1 MSGNTLHPLRRSVVT
16 GGSALVAIG
25 LISSL
30 APWLAEAPL
39 AASLAAASAGGMVC
53 ASAIRSAVNYLLQ
66 RSAALR
72 GNDFIPHSESASE
85 LREVSPYLDVM
96 SGQLAGALHE
106 TETGVTALIGTIS
119 NVHQLAQT
127 QFECI
132 HSSEQHSTELFN
144 VLDEKI
150 KVDEQLGKILSM
162 FVAHQESEI
171 DNNRNRIQRLQEL
184 KTLTPLVDVIANV
197 ARQTNFLAI
206 NAAIEAAHAGETGKG
221 FAVLAAEIRQL
232 SNRTADAAV
241 AISDKIV
248 AATSGIDEDLKTV
261 NMASE
266 RGSATGNMRK
276 VLGDIEA
283 THTRFSAAAKSFSD
297 QLAGTIVNVSSGH
310 QTMMREVSQALGQI
324 QFHDV
329 LRQRTEQVQQSMHEL
344 NQHLQTIAA
353 QMVDVAW
360 NPHDMVSMRQRLD
373 QQVQSYVMQ
382 SQRQTHQQA
391 TGNHVAEQSTRPE
404 IELF

>member
-1 MSGNTLHPLRRSVVT
+1 MSRSTLHPLRQSLVT
-16 GGSALVAIG
+16 GGTALIAIG
-25 LISSL
+25 LVSSM
-30 APWLAEAPL
+30 APWLADAPL
-39 AASLAAASAGGMVC
+39 AASLAGAAAAGLVC
-53 ASAIRSAVNYLLQ
+53 ASAIRSAVNGLLE
-66 RSAALR
+66 RVPSLR
-72 GNDFIPHSESASE
+72 RTDFIPHGESAAE

-132 HSSEQHSTELFN
+132 HSSEQSSGELFN

-150 KVDEQLGKILSM
+150 KVDEQLGKILAM
-162 FVAHQESEI
+162 FVEHQESEI

-232 SNRTADAAV
+232 SNRTAEAAV

-283 THTRFSAAAKSFSD
+283 THARFSVAAKSFSD
-297 QLAGTIVNVSSGH
+297 QLAGTIVNVSGGH
-310 QTMMREVSQALGQI
+310 QNMMREISQALGQI

-344 NQHLQTIAA
+344 NQHLQTMAA

-360 NPHDMVSMRQRLD
+360 NPDDMVSLRQRLN

-382 SQRQTHQQA
+382 SQRQTHEKA
-391 TGNHVAEQSTRPE
+391 TGSAVAEQNTRPE

>member
-1 MSGNTLHPLRRSVVT
+1 MPRSTLNPLRQWLVS
-16 GGSALVAIG
+16 GGSAVVAIA
-25 LISSL
+25 LVSSA

-39 AASLAAASAGGMVC
+39 AASLAAAAAAAIVC
-53 ASAIRSAVNYLLQ
+53 ASAIRSAVYWVLRRNP
-66 RSAALR
+66 ALR
-72 GNDFIPHSESASE
+72 RTEFIPHSESAAE
-85 LREVSPYLDVM
+85 LREVSPYLTVM
-96 SGQLAGALHE
+96 SGQLAGALQE
-106 TETGVTALIGTIS
+106 TETGVTGLIGTIS

-127 QFECI
+127 QFDCI
-132 HSSEQHSTELFN
+132 QSSEQHSSELFN

-232 SNRTADAAV
+232 SNRTADAAI
-241 AISDKIV
+241 AISEKIV
-248 AATSGIDEDLKTV
+248 SATTGIDEDLKTV
-261 NMASE
+261 NKASE

-283 THTRFSAAAKSFSD
+283 THSRFSAAAKSFAD
-297 QLAGTIVNVSSGH
+297 QLADTIVNVSGGH
-310 QTMMREVSQALGQI
+310 QNMMREISQALGQI

-344 NQHLQTIAA
+344 NQHLQTMAT

-360 NPHDMVSMRQRLD
+360 NPDEMVSLRQRLN
-373 QQVQSYVMQ
+373 QQVQGYVMQ
-382 SQRQTHQQA
+382 SQRQTHEKA
-391 TGNHVAEQSTRPE
+391 TGNTVAEQSTRPE

>member
-1 MSGNTLHPLRRSVVT
+1 MSSNTLQPVRQPLVW
-16 GGSALVAIG
+16 GGSAVIAVG
-25 LISSL
+25 LASAL
-30 APWLAEAPL
+30 APWLADAPL
-39 AASLAAASAGGMVC
+39 AAGMAAAAGAGIVF
-53 ASAIRSAVNYLLQ
+53 ASAMRAGIDRVLCHIPSLKRQ
-66 RSAALR
+66 GFMPHDAAAAE
-72 GNDFIPHSESASE
+72 I
-85 LREVSPYLDVM
+85 REVSPYLDVLA
-96 SGQLAGALHE
+96 GQLAGALQE
-106 TETGVTALIGTIS
+106 TENGVRALIGTIS

-127 QFECI
+127 QFACI
-132 HSSEQHSTELFN
+132 HSSEQHSGELFS

-150 KVDEQLGKILSM
+150 KVDQQLGKILSM
-162 FVAHQESEI
+162 FVEHQESEI

-241 AISDKIV
+241 AISEKIV
-248 AATSGIDEDLKTV
+248 AATSGIDEDLKNV
-261 NMASE
+261 NMASD

-283 THTRFSAAAKSFSD
+283 THGRFSLAAKSFSE
-297 QLAGTIVNVSSGH
+297 QLASTITEVSGGH
-310 QTMMREVSQALGQI
+310 QNMMREISQALGQI

-329 LRQRTEQVQQSMHEL
+329 LRQRTEQVQQSMQEL
-344 NQHLQTIAA
+344 NQHLQTMAS

-360 NPHDMVSMRQRLD
+360 SPEDMVGLRQRLN

-382 SQRQTHQQA
+382 SQRLTHERA
-391 TGNHVAEQSTRPE
+391 TGDTVAEHSSRPE